1 MNKKLAAALS
11 GGAVLVLALSG
22 CSSDDSDK
30 KVNDWAKTFCDQAQP
45 QIKKITDANASIEKQ
60 TADESKPADVQKTDS
75 AAFQQISDAYKA
87 LAGSLDKAGVPPVD
101 EGDKTQQ
108 EAGKELTA
116 SSASYADLKKK
127 VDALDTGDQAK
138 FADGL
143 KGVADQLNTISKSSD
158 DALKKLESGEL
169 GKAMQKQPGCQKQ
182 TASASSSA
190 TPAAGGDAS
199 KQASPSGPASQ
210 SASQS
215 AKPSDSAKPSASAG
229 SSASAKPSDSAR
241 PSSSASAE

>member
-11 GGAVLVLALSG
+11 GGAVLVLALSA

-30 KVNDWAKTFCDQAQP
+30 KVKDWAKTFCDQAQP
-45 QIKKITDANASIEKQ
+45 QIKKITDANAAIEKQ

-75 AAFQQISDAYKA
+75 TAFQQISDAYKE
-87 LAGSLDKAGVPPVD
+87 LAASINKAGAPPVKD
-101 EGDKTQQ
+101 GDKTQQ
-108 EAGKELTA
+108 EAAKELAA

-158 DALKKLESGEL
+158 DALKRLESGDL

-182 TASASSSA
+182 TPSASSSA
-190 TPAAGGDAS
+190 SPAAGGGASKDAS
-199 KQASPSGPASQ
+199 PAASAAKGAKPSE
-210 SASQS
+210 S
-215 AKPSDSAKPSASAG
+215 AKPSDSAKPSE
-229 SSASAKPSDSAR
+229 SAKPSDSAK
-241 PSSSASAE
+241 PSSSSSGQ

>member
-11 GGAVLVLALSG
+11 GGAVLVLALSA
-22 CSSDDSDK
+22 CSSDDSGK

-45 QIKKITDANASIEKQ
+45 QIKKITDANAAIEKQ

-75 AAFQQISDAYKA
+75 TAFQQISDAYKA
-87 LAGSLDKAGVPPVD
+87 LADSINKAGAPPVKD
-101 EGDKTQQ
+101 GDKTQQ
-108 EAGKELTA
+108 EAAKELTA

-158 DALKKLESGEL
+158 DALKKLESGDL

-182 TASASSSA
+182 TPSTTSS
-190 TPAAGGDAS
+190 PAAGGGASKDAS
-199 KQASPSGPASQ
+199 PAA
-210 SASQS
+210 SASKGAKPSDSAKPSES
-215 AKPSDSAKPSASAG
+215 AKPSDSAKPSAS
-229 SSASAKPSDSAR
+229 SSGQ
-241 PSSSASAE
+241 

>member
-75 AAFQQISDAYKA
+75 AAFQQISDAYKS
-87 LAGSLDKAGVPPVD
+87 LADSLDKAGVPPVTD
-101 EGDKTQQ
+101 GDKTQK
-108 EAGKELTA
+108 EAAKELTA

-169 GKAMQKQPGCQKQ
+169 GTAMQKQPGCQKQ
-182 TASASSSA
+182 TASAPSSA

-199 KQASPSGPASQ
+199 KQASPSGSASQ
-210 SASQS
+210 SAKPSESAKPSGSATPSES
-215 AKPSDSAKPSASAG
+215 AKPSDSAKPS
-229 SSASAKPSDSAR
+229 
-241 PSSSASAE
+241 SSASAE